1 MRRILLFA
9 LLLLPL
15 GANAYDFEEDGYRSM
30 LVNGRAWYYEGESV
44 LDHRIYYFS
53 LLVLGDTIVDNLL
66 CKKIYYVE
74 GDSSH
79 IRGFAYEKEGKVF
92 MKSKSDDPVIDK
104 LLSWE
109 ELYDFTLDVGE
120 RNDQYNI
127 WLSSTDSISI
137 DNVMYHRY
145 FYTRKEGGSST
156 NTFVWIEGIGSEYGL
171 LNPIGMFPMS
181 SYVIERF
188 LRCYDFAL
196 CIITAEDFHRLS
208 VNSISIPETTL
219 HKKTTIYDLSGRKLP
234 SLQGGVGGRLH
245 NGVYIQ
251 NGKKIMSP

>member
-15 GANAYDFEEDGYRSM
+15 GTNAYDFEEDGYRSM
-30 LVNGRAWYYEGESV
+30 LVNGRSWYYEGESV
-44 LDHRIYYFS
+44 LDHRLYYFS
-53 LLVLGDTIVDNLL
+53 LLVNGDTIVDNQL

-79 IRGFAYEKEGKVF
+79 IKGFAYEKEGKVY
-92 MKSKSDDPVIDK
+92 KKLKSDDPVIDQ
-104 LLSWE
+104 LLPWD

-120 RNDQYNI
+120 KNDQYII
-127 WLSSTDSISI
+127 WLSSTDSLSI
-137 DNVMYHRY
+137 DDVTYHRY
-145 FYTRKEGGSST
+145 YYSRKEGGSST

-171 LNPIGMFPMS
+171 LNPIGMFPMN

-188 LRCYDFAL
+188 LRCYDGER

-234 SLQGGVGGRLH
+234 SLQVGGRLH
-245 NGVYIQ
+245 KGVYIQ
-251 NGKKIMSP
+251 KGKKFVVK